1 MSIFGTKL
9 KKFDVHVKV
18 VDGVG
23 QQTSV
28 GAVVTLVCLVLTALL
43 AYSELRLL
51 LRPEKSSHVVL
62 DQVSSMESVKLN
74 FDVVF
79 HKLSCSGIITS
90 TLAQSLTHSLTH
102 SLTNSLFFTVSHS
115 LPRSN
120 LLSNL

>member
-1 MSIFGTKL
+1 MSIFGSKL

-90 TLAQSLTHSLTH
+90 TLTHSLTH
-102 SLTNSLFFTVSHS
+102 THWVLIIPFTVPHS
-115 LPRSN
+115 LPRFN